1 MGAVDMQKWEYM
13 MFKLPGIKRDPTG
26 LDTKEDDGAIL
37 RWLQELGA
45 DGWEVV
51 YLRFEPF
58 SYSTDPKMTV
68 KYAMNVKGYFKR
80 PVKEPM
86 KEVICDLCE
95 KDIEMHEI
103 VFMKKTPSCV
113 PERGYLT
120 FGKDGY
126 VNYKC
131 VFNKE
136 G

>member
-1 MGAVDMQKWEYM
+1 MKWEYK

-45 DGWEVV
+45 DGWEAV

-80 PVKEPM
+80 PKEEPM
-86 KEVICDLCE
+86 KKGSCNLCE
-95 KDIEMHEI
+95 TDPEMKEI
-103 VFMKKTPSCV
+103 VKINAPCV
-113 PERGYLT
+113 PNRGYLA
-120 FGKDGY
+120 FDSKSGKPINI
-126 VNYKC
+126 VC
-131 VFNKE
+131 VYWKKE
-136 G
+136 D